1 MQGVW
6 FMAKLDEFWNLTQNL
21 LDEDTD
27 EQPPSVSSTGQIE
40 NQEIEQMH
48 HAEATAHR
56 ASPGSPGAV
65 VAVVMVGL
73 LLVSSLVA
81 VFIWSASDEDPNDID
96 GDGLANGLDDCF
108 DGFDEWAYDKSLDHD
123 SDGCHDGEEDDDDD
137 NDTVPDD
144 TDACPTGSI
153 DWIPTAETDHD
164 GDGCHDFMEDTDD
177 DNDNVSD
184 LLDVFPLDASE
195 WQDTDND
202 GVGDNGDA
210 FPDDPDEQLDT
221 DGDGWGDNS
230 DVFPWNNAEWADADG
245 DALGDNTD
253 PDDDNDGTLDED
265 DLHLGKDIGVM
276 VKLENF
282 TLFDAVDLFS
292 ERGDI
297 RFCISVND
305 GYNGCMNPYESDFYV
320 GERKYVGINSSHNLP
335 ESIRYHYI
343 NISVIDWDPL
353 FDDDVDIHPDEG
365 VLTYSTVYDS
375 LAAEQNLSFVANGSG
390 DGDAGSLEFSLVP
403 LDYLGMTSFNM
414 YWQFSGEF
422 HSIQIDTTH
431 ADYLMYRNMN
441 HAIDWTFAYSNADII
456 PQYAAFS
463 TPNDATIKATADQ
476 LRADAISKG
485 YTSDIDILRYIY
497 AFVGQ
502 IQYAYDIDTTNFSEY
517 PKYPLE
523 MLYDLS
529 GDCEDSSAL
538 FISLVEALGYDAA
551 LMLGSVKATEDD
563 EWGGHAWPVVALDNH
578 EGWSINGVGA
588 KANLTYYFV
597 ESTAYYEGSSDI
609 GVNPWY
615 EIADE
620 AFYDVEE

>member
-1 MQGVW
+1 MVGQG
-6 FMAKLDEFWNLTQNL
+6 EFWSLAQEL
-21 LDEDTD
+21 SDD
-27 EQPPSVSSTGQIE
+27 EQSEAPRPERVASE
-40 NQEIEQMH
+40 RAAYEEQSIQV
-48 HAEATAHR
+48 EATAQR
-56 ASPGSPGAV
+56 ASVGSPGLI
-65 VAVVMVGL
+65 VGIVLVGIL
-73 LLVSSLVA
+73 LLSSLVA
-81 VFIWSASDEDPNDID
+81 VVVWSFSDYDPNDLD
-96 GDGLANGLDDCF
+96 GDGIANGLDDCF
-108 DGFDEWAYDKSLDHD
+108 DGFDEWIYDESLDHD
-123 SDGCHDGEEDDDDD
+123 GDGCHDGEEDDDDD
-137 NDTVPDD
+137 NDTIPDD
-144 TDACPTGSI
+144 ADGCPTGSI
-153 DWIPTAETDHD
+153 DWLPTAEKDHD
-164 GDGCHDFMEDTDD
+164 ADGCHDFMEDDDD

-210 FPDDPDEQLDT
+210 FPEDPSEQLDT

-230 DVFPWNNAEWADADG
+230 DEFPWNVAEWADADG
-245 DALGDNTD
+245 DGLGDNTD
-253 PDDDNDGTLDED
+253 PDDDNDGALDED

-276 VKLENF
+276 IRFERF
-282 TLFDAVDLFS
+282 TLFDAVDWLS
-292 ERGDI
+292 DRGDMY
-297 RFCISVND
+297 FCYSIYNQSDICHHGNGALTVTVGEPEFVSVNASI
-305 GYNGCMNPYESDFYV
+305 NLNES
-320 GERKYVGINSSHNLP
+320 LQ
-335 ESIRYHYI
+335 YHWI
-343 NISVIDWDPL
+343 EFSVYDRDVL
-353 FDDDVDIHPDEG
+353 ADDDVDIHPEEN
-365 VLTYSTVYDS
+365 VLRYTVIYDS
-375 LAAEQNLSFVANGSG
+375 LATEQNLSFVANGSG
-390 DGDAGSLEFSLVP
+390 DGDAGSLEFSLEP
-403 LDYLGMTSFNM
+403 LDYLGMTWFNM
-414 YWQFSGEF
+414 YWNFGGEF

-441 HAIDWTFAYSNADII
+441 HAIDWTYASSNADII

-463 TPNDATIKATADQ
+463 TPNDATIMATADQ

-523 MLYDLS
+523 MLYDGS

-538 FISLVEALGYDAA
+538 FISLVEYLGYDAG
-551 LMLGSVKATEDD
+551 LMLGMVKATEDD
-563 EWGGHAWPVVALDNH
+563 EWGGHAWPVVALENH

-588 KANLTYYFV
+588 KSNLTYYFV

-615 EIADE
+615 EITDE

>member
-1 MQGVW
+1 MVGQG
-6 FMAKLDEFWNLTQNL
+6 EFWSLAQDL
-21 LDEDTD
+21 PDD
-27 EQPPSVSSTGQIE
+27 EQAEAPPLEQVPSERAAYEEQSVQV
-40 NQEIEQMH
+40 
-48 HAEATAHR
+48 EATAQR
-56 ASPGSPGAV
+56 ASVGSPGLI
-65 VAVVMVGL
+65 VGIVLVGIL
-73 LLVSSLVA
+73 LLSSLVA
-81 VFIWSASDEDPNDID
+81 VVIWNFSDYDPNDID

-108 DGFDEWAYDKSLDHD
+108 DGFAEWTYDESLDHD
-123 SDGCHDGEEDDDDD
+123 GDGCHDGEEDGDDD

-153 DWIPTAETDHD
+153 DWLPTAETDHD
-164 GDGCHDFMEDTDD
+164 GDGCHDFMEDDDD

-195 WQDTDND
+195 WQDTDHD

-210 FPDDPDEQLDT
+210 FPEDPFEQLDT

-230 DVFPWNNAEWADADG
+230 DVFPWNVAEWADADG
-245 DALGDNTD
+245 DGLGDNTD

-276 VKLENF
+276 VRLENF

-292 ERGDI
+292 DRGDI

-305 GYNGCMNPYESDFYV
+305 GYNGCMSPYESAFYI
-320 GERKYVGINSSHNLP
+320 GERRDVGINSSYNLP
-335 ESIRYHYI
+335 ESTRYHYI

-365 VLTYSTVYDS
+365 VLTYSAVYDS
-375 LAAEQNLSFVANGSG
+375 LATEQNLSFVANGSG
-390 DGDAGSLEFSLVP
+390 DGDAGSLEFSLEP
-403 LDYLGMTSFNM
+403 LDYLGMTRVEY
-414 YWQFSGEF
+414 YWNFGGQTHG
-422 HSIQIDTTH
+422 IQITSTH

-441 HAIDWTFAYSNADII
+441 HAIDWSNAYTNADII
-456 PQYAAFS
+456 SQYAAFS
-463 TPNDATIKATADQ
+463 TPNDGTVKATADQ

-497 AFVGQ
+497 GFVGK

-523 MLYDLS
+523 MLYDRS

-538 FISLVEALGYDAA
+538 FISLVEALGYDAG

-615 EIADE
+615 EITDE

>member
-1 MQGVW
+1 MVGQ
-6 FMAKLDEFWNLTQNL
+6 DEFWSLAQDL
-21 LDEDTD
+21 LGD
-27 EQPPSVSSTGQIE
+27 EQ
-40 NQEIEQMH
+40 
-48 HAEATAHR
+48 AEAPPQEQVQSQQAPYEEQSVQVEAIAQR
-56 ASPGSPGAV
+56 ASIGSPGLIVGVVLVGILLLSSLIAV
-65 VAVVMVGL
+65 V
-73 LLVSSLVA
+73 
-81 VFIWSASDEDPNDID
+81 IWNFSDYDPNDLD
-96 GDGLANGLDDCF
+96 GDGVANGLDDCF
-108 DGFDEWAYDKSLDHD
+108 DGFDEWVSVESLDHD
-123 SDGCHDGEEDDDDD
+123 LDGCHDGEEDDDDD

-144 TDACPTGSI
+144 ADACPTGGI
-153 DWIPTAETDHD
+153 DWLPTAQTDND
-164 GDGCHDFMEDTDD
+164 ADGCQDVLEDNDD

-184 LLDVFPLDASE
+184 DLDAFPLDASE
-195 WQDTDND
+195 WQDTDGD

-210 FPDDPDEQLDT
+210 FPEDPSEQLDT

-230 DVFPWNNAEWADADG
+230 DVFPWNGAEWADEDG
-245 DALGDNTD
+245 DGLGDNTD

-265 DLHLGKDIGVM
+265 DLHLGKDIGVRIRF
-276 VKLENF
+276 ERF
-282 TLFDAVDLFS
+282 TLFDAVDWLS
-292 ERGDI
+292 DRGDMY
-297 RFCISVND
+297 FCYSV
-305 GYNGCMNPYESDFYV
+305 YNQSDICHHGNGALTVTV
-320 GERKYVGINSSHNLP
+320 GEPEFVGVNASINLD
-335 ESIRYHYI
+335 ESLRYHWI
-343 NISVIDWDPL
+343 ELSVYDQDPL
-353 FDDDVDIHPDEG
+353 IDDDVDIHPDEG
-365 VLTYSTVYDS
+365 VLRYAVVYDS
-375 LAAEQNLSFVANGSG
+375 LGTEQNLSFVANGSG
-390 DGDAGSLEFSLVP
+390 DGDAGSLEFSLEP

-414 YWQFSGEF
+414 YWQFSGEY

-441 HAIDWTFAYSNADII
+441 HAIDWTNAVTYADVI

-463 TPNDATIKATADQ
+463 TPNDVTIMATADQ

-502 IQYAYDIDTTNFSEY
+502 IQYAYDLDTTNFSEY

-523 MLYDLS
+523 MLYDRS

-538 FISLVEALGYDAA
+538 FISLVEYLGYDAG
-551 LMLGSVKATEDD
+551 LMLGMVKATEDD

-588 KANLTYYFV
+588 KSNLTYYFV

-615 EIADE
+615 EITDE

>member
-1 MQGVW
+1 MTQQ
-6 FMAKLDEFWNLTQNL
+6 DEFWSAARDL
-21 LDEDTD
+21 LGLE
-27 EQPPSVSSTGQIE
+27 EEESTSPEEMTAFLDKGE
-40 NQEIEQMH
+40 GH
-48 HAEATAHR
+48 VHAHASAQR
-56 ASPGSPGAV
+56 ASFVSPGLIVGV
-65 VAVVMVGL
+65 VLVGVL
-73 LLVSSLVA
+73 LISSLVA
-81 VFIWSASDEDPNDID
+81 VIVWNFSEYDPNDVD
-96 GDGLANGLDDCF
+96 GDGIANGVDDCY
-108 DGFDEWAYDKSLDHD
+108 DGFTDWTSSTDLDHD
-123 SDGCHDGEEDDDDD
+123 GDGCHDGEEDEDDD

-144 TDACPTGSI
+144 ADACPIGGM
-153 DWIPTAETDHD
+153 DWLPTAETDND
-164 GDGCHDFMEDTDD
+164 ADGCHDVMEDTDD

-184 LLDVFPLDASE
+184 DLDAFPFDASE
-195 WQDTDND
+195 WQDTDED

-210 FPDDPDEQLDT
+210 FPDDPDEQFDT

-230 DVFPWNNAEWADADG
+230 DVFPWNGAEWADEDG
-245 DALGDNTD
+245 DGLGDNAD

-265 DLHLGKDIGVM
+265 DLHLGNDIGVM

-292 ERGDI
+292 DKGDI
-297 RFCISVND
+297 RFCISVNS
-305 GYNGCMNPYESDFYV
+305 GSNACMDPDESDFYI
-320 GERKYVGINSSHNLP
+320 GERRSVGINSSYNLP
-335 ESIRYHYI
+335 DSMRYHHI

-365 VLTYSTVYDS
+365 VLTYSAVYDS
-375 LAAEQNLSFVANGSG
+375 LAPEQNLSFVANGSG
-390 DGDAGSLEFSLVP
+390 DGDAGSLEFSLEP

-414 YWQFSGEF
+414 HWQFNGEY

-441 HAIDWTFAYSNADII
+441 HAIDWTYAYSNADII

-463 TPNDATIKATADQ
+463 TPNDATIRATADQ
-476 LRADAISKG
+476 LQADAISKG

-502 IQYAYDIDTTNFSEY
+502 IQYAYDIDSTNFSEY

-523 MLYDLS
+523 MLYDKS

-615 EIADE
+615 EITDQ

>member
-1 MQGVW
+1 
-6 FMAKLDEFWNLTQNL
+6 
-21 LDEDTD
+21 
-27 EQPPSVSSTGQIE
+27 
-40 NQEIEQMH
+40 
-48 HAEATAHR
+48 
-56 ASPGSPGAV
+56 
-65 VAVVMVGL
+65 VGIVFVGIL
-73 LLVSSLVA
+73 LLSSLVA
-81 VFIWSASDEDPNDID
+81 VVVWSFSDYDPNDLD
-96 GDGLANGLDDCF
+96 GDGIANGLDDCF
-108 DGFDEWAYDKSLDHD
+108 DGFDEWIYDESLDHD
-123 SDGCHDGEEDDDDD
+123 GDGCHDGEEDDDDD
-137 NDTVPDD
+137 NDTIPDD
-144 TDACPTGSI
+144 ADGCPTGSI
-153 DWIPTAETDHD
+153 DWLPTAEKDHD
-164 GDGCHDFMEDTDD
+164 ADGCHDFMEDDDD

-210 FPDDPDEQLDT
+210 FPEDPSEQLDT

-230 DVFPWNNAEWADADG
+230 DEFPWNVAEWADADG
-245 DALGDNTD
+245 DGLGDNTD
-253 PDDDNDGTLDED
+253 PDDDNDGALDED

-276 VKLENF
+276 IRFERF
-282 TLFDAVDLFS
+282 TLFDAVDWLS
-292 ERGDI
+292 DRGDMY
-297 RFCISVND
+297 FCYSIYNQSDICHHGNGALTVTVGEPEFVSVNASI
-305 GYNGCMNPYESDFYV
+305 NLNES
-320 GERKYVGINSSHNLP
+320 LQ
-335 ESIRYHYI
+335 YHWI
-343 NISVIDWDPL
+343 EFSVYDRDVL
-353 FDDDVDIHPDEG
+353 ADDDVDIHPEEN
-365 VLTYSTVYDS
+365 VLRYTVIYDS
-375 LAAEQNLSFVANGSG
+375 LATEQNLSFVANGSG
-390 DGDAGSLEFSLVP
+390 DGDAGSLEFSLEP
-403 LDYLGMTSFNM
+403 LDYLGMTWFNM
-414 YWQFSGEF
+414 YWNFGGEF

-441 HAIDWTFAYSNADII
+441 HAIDWTYASSNADII

-463 TPNDATIKATADQ
+463 TPNDATIMATADQ

-523 MLYDLS
+523 MLYDGS

-538 FISLVEALGYDAA
+538 FISLVEYLGYDAG
-551 LMLGSVKATEDD
+551 LMLGMVKATEDD
-563 EWGGHAWPVVALDNH
+563 EWGGHAWPVVALENH

-588 KANLTYYFV
+588 KSNLTYYFV

-615 EIADE
+615 EITDE

>member
-1 MQGVW
+1 MKEHG
-6 FMAKLDEFWNLTQNL
+6 EFWSLAQDLQSQNSGDTGTNDAISSQ
-21 LDEDTD
+21 LDD
-27 EQPPSVSSTGQIE
+27 EQSIQV
-40 NQEIEQMH
+40 
-48 HAEATAHR
+48 EATAQR
-56 ASPGSPGAV
+56 ASIGSPGLIVGV
-65 VAVVMVGL
+65 VLVGIL
-73 LLVSSLVA
+73 LLSSLVA
-81 VFIWSASDEDPNDID
+81 VVIWNFSDYDPNDLDSD
-96 GDGLANGLDDCF
+96 GIANGLDGCF
-108 DGFDEWAYDKSLDHD
+108 DGFDEWVSVESLDHD
-123 SDGCHDGEEDDDDD
+123 RDGCHDGEEDDDDD

-144 TDACPTGSI
+144 ADACPTGGI
-153 DWIPTAETDHD
+153 DWLPTAETDND
-164 GDGCHDFMEDTDD
+164 ADGCHDVLEDNDD

-184 LLDVFPLDASE
+184 DLDAFPFDATE
-195 WQDTDND
+195 WQDTDGD

-210 FPDDPDEQLDT
+210 FPNDPEEQLDT
-221 DGDGWGDNS
+221 DGDGVGDNS
-230 DVFPWNNAEWADADG
+230 DVFPWNGAEWADADG
-245 DALGDNTD
+245 DGFGDNTD

-276 VKLENF
+276 VRLQNF

-292 ERGDI
+292 DRGDI
-297 RFCISVND
+297 RFCISVNS
-305 GYNGCMNPYESDFYV
+305 GWNACMDPHGSDFYV
-320 GERKYVGINSSHNLP
+320 GERGYVGINSSYNLP
-335 ESIRYHYI
+335 DSSRYHYI

-365 VLTYSTVYDS
+365 VLTYSAVYDS
-375 LAAEQNLSFVANGSG
+375 LAPEQNLSFVANGSG
-390 DGDAGSLEFSLVP
+390 DGDAGSLEFSLEP
-403 LDYLGMTSFNM
+403 LDYLGMTWFEY
-414 YWQFSGEF
+414 YWNFGGQLQ
-422 HSIQIDTTH
+422 SIQIDTTH

-441 HAIDWTFAYSNADII
+441 HAIDWTNAVTYADVI

-463 TPNDATIKATADQ
+463 TPNDVTIMATADQ
-476 LRADAISKG
+476 LRADAISEG
-485 YTSDIDILRYIY
+485 YTSDIGILRYIY

-502 IQYAYDIDTTNFSEY
+502 IQYAYDLDTTNFSEY

-523 MLYDLS
+523 MLYDRS

-538 FISLVEALGYDAA
+538 FISLVEYLGYDAG
-551 LMLGSVKATEDD
+551 LMLGMVKATEDD

-615 EIADE
+615 EIADM

>member
-1 MQGVW
+1 MGGT
-6 FMAKLDEFWNLTQNL
+6 DEFWSFAQAHLDDEESSGEESL
-21 LDEDTD
+21 LRSSESNDE
-27 EQPPSVSSTGQIE
+27 
-40 NQEIEQMH
+40 
-48 HAEATAHR
+48 AF
-56 ASPGSPGAV
+56 ASDGTSAITYRSRIGSPVAV
-65 VAVVMVGL
+65 VAVVFVGFLFLSSVVAFL
-73 LLVSSLVA
+73 L
-81 VFIWSASDEDPNDID
+81 WNASDENPNDLD
-96 GDGLANGLDDCF
+96 GDGINNEMDDCF
-108 DGFDEWAYDKSLDHD
+108 DGFDEWTFDPTLDHD
-123 SDGCHDGEEDDDDD
+123 RDGCHDGEEDADDD
-137 NDTVPDD
+137 NDTIPDD
-144 TDACPTGSI
+144 VDACPTGSI
-153 DWIPTAETDHD
+153 DWLPTAEKDHD
-164 GDGCHDFMEDTDD
+164 ADGCHDFMEDDDD

-184 LLDVFPLDASE
+184 LLDVFPLEASE

-210 FPDDPDEQLDT
+210 FPEDPFEQLDT

-230 DVFPWNNAEWADADG
+230 DVFPWNVAEWADADG
-245 DALGDNTD
+245 DGLGDNTD
-253 PDDDNDGTLDED
+253 LDDDNDGTLDED

-276 VKLENF
+276 IKLENF

-292 ERGDI
+292 DRGEI

-305 GYNGCMNPYESDFYV
+305 GYNGCMSPYEAYFYV
-320 GERKYVGINSSHNLP
+320 GERRDIGINSSYNLND
-335 ESIRYHYI
+335 SIRYHYI

-365 VLTYSTVYDS
+365 VLTYTAVYDS
-375 LAAEQNLSFVANGSG
+375 FDSEQNLSFVANGSG
-390 DGDAGSLEFSLVP
+390 DGDAGLLEFSLEP
-403 LDYLGMTSFNM
+403 LDYLGMTRVEY
-414 YWQFSGEF
+414 YWNFGGQTHG
-422 HSIQIDTTH
+422 IQITSTH

-463 TPNDATIKATADQ
+463 TPNDGTVKATADQ

-497 AFVGQ
+497 GFVGN

-523 MLYDLS
+523 MLYDHS

-538 FISLVEALGYDAA
+538 FISLVEALGYDAG
-551 LMLGSVKATEDD
+551 LMLGNVKAAEDD

>member
-1 MQGVW
+1 MGGT
-6 FMAKLDEFWNLTQNL
+6 DEFWSFAQAHLDDEESSGEEPLLPSSESNDEALTSLRTN
-21 LDEDTD
+21 
-27 EQPPSVSSTGQIE
+27 
-40 NQEIEQMH
+40 
-48 HAEATAHR
+48 ATTQR
-56 ASPGSPGAV
+56 LNMVSPGVVLGAV
-65 VAVVMVGL
+65 LVGFL
-73 LLVSSLVA
+73 LLSSVV
-81 VFIWSASDEDPNDID
+81 VFLLWNVSDENPNDLD
-96 GDGLANGLDDCF
+96 GDGINNEMDDCF
-108 DGFDEWAYDKSLDHD
+108 DGFDEWTFDATLDHD
-123 SDGCHDGEEDDDDD
+123 RDGCHDGEEDDDDD

-144 TDACPTGSI
+144 LDACPKGGI
-153 DWIPTAETDHD
+153 NWVPTAEIDND
-164 GDGCHDFMEDTDD
+164 ADGCMDLMEDTDD

-184 LLDVFPLDASE
+184 ELDAFPLDASE

-202 GVGDNGDA
+202 GVGDNRDA
-210 FPDDPDEQLDT
+210 LPEDPNEQFDT

-230 DVFPWNNAEWADADG
+230 DVFPWNVAEWADADG
-245 DALGDNTD
+245 DGLGDNTD

-276 VKLENF
+276 IKLENF

-292 ERGDI
+292 DRGQI

-305 GYNGCMNPYESDFYV
+305 GYNGCMSPYETDFYV
-320 GERKYVGINSSHNLP
+320 GERRDVGINSSYNLND
-335 ESIRYHYI
+335 SIRYHHI

-365 VLTYSTVYDS
+365 VLMYTAVYDS
-375 LAAEQNLSFVANGSG
+375 FDSEQNLSFVANGSG
-390 DGDAGSLEFSLVP
+390 DGDAGLLEFSLEP
-403 LDYLGMTSFNM
+403 LDYLGMTRVEY
-414 YWQFSGEF
+414 YWNFGGQTHGL
-422 HSIQIDTTH
+422 QITSTH

-463 TPNDATIKATADQ
+463 TPNDGTVKATADQ

-523 MLYDLS
+523 MLYDHS

-538 FISLVEALGYDAA
+538 FISLVEALGYDAG

-578 EGWSINGVGA
+578 EGWSINGVGE